1 MVKGMYAEKSVFS
14 KLLIL
19 MAIVIVCM
27 ILAMLPL
34 ALIMLLSPVK
44 NSPISLRTMVII
56 QDLFIFILSAYIA
69 QNLFFKE
76 PICEAI
82 DIKRTSLLTIILG
95 MAAICTLTPLTDVI
109 GIWNEKLQF
118 PESLGWLN
126 QWIES
131 SENSAQQTINIMLG
145 STSWSGFI
153 ANLLII
159 GALAGLSEELF
170 FRGIIQKILIK
181 HIRNPH
187 IAIFITAFIFSAI
200 HFEFLEF
207 VSRLLLGMLLGYLYF
222 YGKSIWIPICAHTT
236 NNVISLIITP
246 CAMNKNWA
254 WANTLYTIKVPTIL
268 IIISTIISVA
278 CIYAIYR
285 LRLKKAIF

>member
-1 MVKGMYAEKSVFS
+1 MIKGMYAEKSVFS

-19 MAIVIVCM
+19 MAIAIGCM
-27 ILAMLPL
+27 MLAMLPIV
-34 ALIMLLSPVK
+34 LITILSPVK

-56 QDLFIFILSAYIA
+56 QDLFMFILSAYIA

-76 PICEAI
+76 PICEALE
-82 DIKRTSLLTIILG
+82 IKRTSLLTIILG
-95 MAAICTLTPLTDVI
+95 MAAICTLTPLTDII

-181 HIRNPH
+181 HISNPH

-222 YGKSIWIPICAHTT
+222 YGKSIWIPICAHIT
-236 NNVISLIITP
+236 NNVVSLIITP
-246 CAMNKNWA
+246 CAMNKNWS

-268 IIISTIISVA
+268 IIISTVISVA

-285 LRLKKAIF
+285 IKLKKAIS